1 MGEYSIKVYPNDQ
14 TQQLGW
20 SKDGFS
26 DAHLL
31 LMNKLMEGDGCWQL
45 SEKKSDSHCPITEKL
60 IISVTHYAIT
70 TKKEQCTAVYLQ
82 DMKDAHLCSVRKH

>member
-20 SKDGFS
+20 SEEESS

-31 LMNKLMEGDGCWQL
+31 LMNKLKERDDCWQL
-45 SEKKSDSHCPITEKL
+45 SEKKKITEKL
-60 IISVTHYAIT
+60 LISGTLYAIA
-70 TKKEQCTAVYLQ
+70 TKKGTMHNSISWRHEIC
-82 DMKDAHLCSVRKH
+82 

>member
-20 SKDGFS
+20 SKDEFS

-45 SEKKSDSHCPITEKL
+45 FEKK
-60 IISVTHYAIT
+60 V
-70 TKKEQCTAVYLQ
+70 TAVSQLQ
-82 DMKDAHLCSVRKH
+82 KSWSFQSLIMQ